1 MNTELNPEEY
11 PRLTPPEVVYE
22 NKASLK
28 KTMVVPLYAK
38 IVSAAAAAA
47 LLFGI
52 FWHRS
57 ALPEQQLMAELQP
70 VKAMSVGAEEHGL
83 LAESQACFILPK
95 KAERP
100 MTTTKTAPVSCER
113 VEMPMLAELQ
123 PKTSLVLMPMENQ
136 LVLDEEILY
145 ANNEILTIPQND
157 DYDEELS
164 FVGRSLY
171 MITDGEHDSFASIFK
186 EGLQSFKT
194 EMASIATTIQSSRS
208 QVRQMVR

>member
-1 MNTELNPEEY
+1 MNTEPNLEEY
-11 PRLTPPEVVYE
+11 PKLIPPDVVYE
-22 NKASLK
+22 HKASLK
-28 KTMVVPLYAK
+28 KPVVMPLYAK
-38 IVSAAAAAA
+38 IVAAAAAVA

-57 ALPEQQLMAELQP
+57 VLPEQELLAELQP
-70 VKAMSVGAEEHGL
+70 VKAMCVEAEGQSL
-83 LAESQACFILPK
+83 LAESQARFILPK
-95 KAERP
+95 KAEKP
-100 MTTTKTAPVSCER
+100 MTTTKTTPVSYER

-123 PKTSLVLMPMENQ
+123 PKTSLVLIPMENL

-145 ANNEILTIPQND
+145 ANNDVLSIPQDD

-164 FVGRSLY
+164 FVGRSIY

-208 QVRQMVR
+208 QLRQMVR